1 VLGRFHEIGIST
13 ADIRASV
20 EFYERLGFSQA
31 QTADTWPH
39 PYGVLTDGRIFLGLH
54 QSAFD
59 SPTLTFVHADLAHYG
74 RELQSQGLQLAYQR
88 TAEHE
93 FNTIGLK
100 DPAGQM
106 LALIEART
114 YSPVPR
120 RPQRVSLCGYFEEF
134 SMPSTDFA
142 AAKAYWER
150 CGFVATEETDLPYP
164 HLALMR
170 RARMIGR
177 CWCFAIR
184 VCMSALESCATLHW
198 ARGAIRRMDW
208 TRGPMGCSRLRRAR
222 RCSSWRMKV
231 DARPCALSSRTA
243 RHARPTPLIAEPLQ

>member
-1 VLGRFHEIGIST
+1 MLGRFHEIGIST

-31 QTADTWPH
+31 PTADTWPH

-54 QSAFD
+54 QRSLD
-59 SPTLTFVHADLAHYG
+59 SPTLTFVHADVARYG
-74 RELQSQGLQLAYQR
+74 RELESRGVKLAYQR

-114 YSPVPR
+114 YSPVLR
-120 RPQRVSLCGYFEEF
+120 RAQRVSLCGYFEEF

-142 AAKAYWER
+142 AAKAYWEPL
-150 CGFVATEETDLPYP
+150 GFVATEETDLPYP
-164 HLALMR
+164 HLALTSDHLDIAFHAPRILDQPMLVFRDHGMR
-170 RARMIGR
+170 ERLAKLRDLAVGTWR
-177 CWCFAIR
+177 DPPNGLDPGANAFLAAPEGT
-184 VCMSALESCATLHW
+184 ALLFLEEGS
-198 ARGAIRRMDW
+198 
-208 TRGPMGCSRLRRAR
+208 
-222 RCSSWRMKV
+222 
-231 DARPCALSSRTA
+231 
-243 RHARPTPLIAEPLQ
+243 

>member
-31 QTADTWPH
+31 PTADTWPH

-54 QSAFD
+54 QSSFD
-59 SPTLTFVHADLAHYG
+59 SPTLTFVHADVARYG
-74 RELQSQGLQLAYQR
+74 RELESQGVKLAYQR

-114 YSPVPR
+114 YSPVLR
-120 RPQRVSLCGYFEEF
+120 RAQRVSLCGYFEEF

-142 AAKAYWER
+142 AAKAYWEPL
-150 CGFVATEETDLPYP
+150 GFVATEETDLPYP
-164 HLALMR
+164 HLALTSDHLDIAFHAPRILDQPMLVFRDHGMR
-170 RARMIGR
+170 ERLAKLRDLAVGTWR
-177 CWCFAIR
+177 DPPNGLDPGANAFLAAPEGT
-184 VCMSALESCATLHW
+184 ALLFLEEGS
-198 ARGAIRRMDW
+198 
-208 TRGPMGCSRLRRAR
+208 
-222 RCSSWRMKV
+222 
-231 DARPCALSSRTA
+231 
-243 RHARPTPLIAEPLQ
+243 

>member
-54 QSAFD
+54 QSTFD
-59 SPTLTFVHADLAHYG
+59 SPTLTFVHADVAHYG
-74 RELQSQGLQLAYQR
+74 RELESQGVQLAYQR

-120 RPQRVSLCGYFEEF
+120 RPQRVSWCGYFEEF

-142 AAKAYWER
+142 AAKAFWER

-164 HLALMR
+164 HLALTSDHLDIAFHAPRILDRPMLVFHDQGMR
-170 RARMIGR
+170 ERLAKLRDL
-177 CWCFAIR
+177 
-184 VCMSALESCATLHW
+184 ALGTWRDPPHGLDPEANALLAAPEGTALLFLEEES
-198 ARGAIRRMDW
+198 
-208 TRGPMGCSRLRRAR
+208 
-222 RCSSWRMKV
+222 
-231 DARPCALSSRTA
+231 
-243 RHARPTPLIAEPLQ
+243 

>member
-1 VLGRFHEIGIST
+1 MLGRFHEIGIST

-31 QTADTWPH
+31 PTADTWPH

-54 QSAFD
+54 QSSFD
-59 SPTLTFVHADLAHYG
+59 SPTLTFVHADVARYG
-74 RELQSQGLQLAYQR
+74 RELESQGVKLAYQR

-114 YSPVPR
+114 YSPVLR
-120 RPQRVSLCGYFEEF
+120 RAQRVSLCGYFEEF

-142 AAKAYWER
+142 AAKAYWEPL
-150 CGFVATEETDLPYP
+150 GFVATEETDLPYP
-164 HLALMR
+164 HLALTSDHLDIAFHAPRILDRPMLVFRDQGMR
-170 RARMIGR
+170 ERLANLRDLAVGTWR
-177 CWCFAIR
+177 DPPNGLDPGANAYLAAPEGT
-184 VCMSALESCATLHW
+184 ALLFLEEES
-198 ARGAIRRMDW
+198 
-208 TRGPMGCSRLRRAR
+208 
-222 RCSSWRMKV
+222 
-231 DARPCALSSRTA
+231 
-243 RHARPTPLIAEPLQ
+243 

>member
-1 VLGRFHEIGIST
+1 MLGRFLEIGIRT
-13 ADIRASV
+13 TDIRASV

-164 HLALMR
+164 HLALTSDHLDIAFHAPRTHDRPMLVFR
-170 RARMIGR
+170 DQGMHERLGKLRDL
-177 CWCFAIR
+177 
-184 VCMSALESCATLHW
+184 ALGT
-198 ARGAIRRMDW
+198 
-208 TRGPMGCSRLRRAR
+208 
-222 RCSSWRMKV
+222 WRDPPHGL
-231 DARPCALSSRTA
+231 DARANGLLTAPEGTALLFLEDES
-243 RHARPTPLIAEPLQ
+243 